1 MITLLLLLLLW
12 FSLVTLVVYAV
23 VLLLTALIEK
33 KFYKGRKI
41 NFKRSKQYRRIIIPT
56 CFVLGI
62 LLNIGY
68 LSINPPHN
76 FKTAYIEKKSDK
88 FIVTILWKGNL
99 MVHDPISLFEKKTYI
114 DSNKFEIPRANGIID
129 GLEIPNRPGSYKILK
144 GDAFIINDNKMK
156 VQLFYDNYDDKKIE
170 ASELNGDYDLEWRK

>member
-1 MITLLLLLLLW
+1 MIPLLLLFLLW
-12 FSLVTLVVYAV
+12 FSLVALVVYAI
-23 VLLLTALIEK
+23 VLLLTVSIEK
-33 KFYKGRKI
+33 IFHKDRNI
-41 NFKRSKQYRRIIIPT
+41 NFKRSKQYRRIILPT
-56 CFVLGI
+56 CFAIGI

-68 LSINPPHN
+68 LSINSAHN

-114 DSNKFEIPRANGIID
+114 DSDKFEIPRANGIID